1 MNQRKLPL
9 RSAYLAVLRKLEPCN
24 MDLQFYF
31 FPLQHVYVS
40 LSELQVKKEE
50 EINKNPI
57 SKGEEEIPENAT
69 EVLYQAMLPN
79 LPQYMV
85 STKESK
91 IFFWFV
97 ECEIFF

>member
-1 MNQRKLPL
+1 MQF
-9 RSAYLAVLRKLEPCN
+9 
-24 MDLQFYF
+24 DLVF
-31 FPLQHVYVS
+31 LQHVYVS

-57 SKGEEEIPENAT
+57 SKGEEEIPDNAT

-85 STKESK
+85 SIKKLKMLFGCHNLKDYSVILTKSSFYDMDQK
-91 IFFWFV
+91 I
-97 ECEIFF
+97 